1 MKTQTYNLICQKCGK
16 EYSLELTESQFL
28 KGKYK
33 HFCSRSC
40 ANSRQHSE
48 ETKQKISQSVLNNI
62 NVDCFCKFCGNQLKN
77 KNALVQHEI
86 RCKENPNR
94 IECHGNKGN
103 RPKHTK
109 KYLMSNVKSSN
120 GDVLDITQE
129 QLLEYRNVQ
138 LTCEICGKT
147 LDECV
152 KWDSKFAPK
161 HFCIDHDHKT
171 LKFRGLLCSVCN
183 RQLGW
188 YENNKENIERY
199 LNKNK

>member
-16 EYSLELTESQFL
+16 EYSLELSESQFL

-40 ANSRQHSE
+40 ANTRQHTE
-48 ETKQKISQSVLNNI
+48 ETKQKISQGVLNNI
-62 NVDCFCKFCGNQLKN
+62 NVDCFCKFCGKQLKN
-77 KNALVQHEI
+77 KNALLQHEI

-94 IECHGNKGN
+94 IECYGNNGN
-103 RPKHTK
+103 MPKHTK
-109 KYLMSNVKSSN
+109 KYLMSNVKLYN

-129 QLLEYRNVQ
+129 QLIDYREKQ

-199 LNKNK
+199 LNKNN

>member
-1 MKTQTYNLICQKCGK
+1 METKIYNLICQKCGK

-28 KGKYK
+28 KGKYR
-33 HFCSRSC
+33 HFCSKSC
-40 ANSRQHSE
+40 ANTRKHSE
-48 ETKQKISQSVLNNI
+48 ETKQKISQSLTRNTNS
-62 NVDCFCKFCGNQLKN
+62 DCFCKFCGKQLKN

-86 RCKENPNR
+86 RCKENPNK
-94 IECHGNKGN
+94 IECCGNKGSY
-103 RPKHTK
+103 PKHTK
-109 KYLMSNVKSSN
+109 KFLTSHVKLSN
-120 GDVLDITQE
+120 GDVLDITHE
-129 QLLEYRNVQ
+129 QLLEYHDTQ

-147 LDECV
+147 LDECI
-152 KWDSKFAPK
+152 KWNSKFAPK

-188 YENNKENIERY
+188 YENNKEKIESY

>member
-40 ANSRQHSE
+40 ANTRQHSE
-48 ETKQKISQSVLNNI
+48 ETKQKISQGVLNNI
-62 NVDCFCKFCGNQLKN
+62 NVDCFCKFCGKQLKN

-94 IECHGNKGN
+94 IEYQGNKGN
-103 RPKHTK
+103 MPKHTK
-109 KYLMSNVKSSN
+109 KFLVSNVKLYN
-120 GDVLDITQE
+120 GNILDITQE
-129 QLLEYRNVQ
+129 QLIDYREKQ
-138 LTCEICGKT
+138 LTCEICGKP

-152 KWDSKFAPK
+152 KWNSKFAPK

>member
-33 HFCSRSC
+33 HFCSKSC
-40 ANSRQHSE
+40 ANTRQHSGQ
-48 ETKQKISQSVLNNI
+48 TKQKISQGVLNNI
-62 NVDCFCKFCGNQLKN
+62 NVDCFCKFCGKQLKN

-94 IECHGNKGN
+94 IECYGNNGN
-103 RPKHTK
+103 MPKHTK
-109 KYLMSNVKSSN
+109 KYLMSKVKLYN

-129 QLLEYRNVQ
+129 QLIDYREKQ

-188 YENNKENIERY
+188 YEHNKEKIEKY
-199 LNKNK
+199 LNKK